1 MIIDNYLIDWIKDEE
16 GFREKPY
23 LCSEGVPTIGYGF
36 TYITRSEADVIL
48 RNRLEQIYNQVS
60 EWLDDEGIC
69 LDVFR
74 TYVLCDMVYQLGLN
88 GVKKFKKFI
97 QALRDMDYDTA
108 SEEML
113 NSRWYVQTPLRCEL
127 LAERM
132 KNGFC

>member
-1 MIIDNYLIDWIKDEE
+1 MIIENYLADWIKDEE

-23 LCSEGVPTIGYGF
+23 LCSEGIPTIGYGF
-36 TYITRSEADVIL
+36 TYITRSEADRILKDRLAQLYEQVID
-48 RNRLEQIYNQVS
+48 
-60 EWLDDEGIC
+60 WLDEEKIC

-74 TYVLCDMVYQLGLN
+74 TYVLCDMVYQLGFA
-88 GVKKFKKFI
+88 GVKRFKKFI
-97 QALRDMDYDTA
+97 AALRDMDYDTA
-108 SEEML
+108 SKEML